1 MDFESEVISQEFLPA
16 VRSLLA
22 EQLSEDY
29 GLYQEEIAEIMDIT
43 QPAVSQYLNKKRA
56 SKKIL
61 RKMRDD
67 PQVMLIIDEASS
79 NAAKEKAYLKEFR
92 QVLETVKAKGLV
104 KEKFEDAEKL

>member
-1 MDFESEVISQEFLPA
+1 MDFESEVIAQDFLPA
-16 VRSLLA
+16 ARSLLA

-56 SKKIL
+56 SRKLL

-67 PQVMLIIDEASS
+67 PQVMLIIEEAAS
-79 NAAKEKAYLKEFR
+79 NAAKEESYLEEFR
-92 QVLETVKAKGLV
+92 QIIETVKSKGLM
-104 KEKFEDAEKL
+104 KEKFEQSEKL

>member
-1 MDFESEVISQEFLPA
+1 MDFESEVIAQDFLPA
-16 VRSLLA
+16 ARSLLA

-56 SKKIL
+56 SRKLL

-67 PQVMLIIDEASS
+67 PQVMLIIEEAAS
-79 NAAKEKAYLKEFR
+79 NAAKEESYLEEFR
-92 QVLETVKAKGLV
+92 QIIETVKSKGLM
-104 KEKFEDAEKL
+104 KEKFEQAEKL

>member
-1 MDFESEVISQEFLPA
+1 MDFESEVVAQDFLPA

-29 GLYQEEIAEIMDIT
+29 GLYQEEIAETMNIT

-56 SKKIL
+56 SRKLL

-67 PQVMLIIDEASS
+67 PQVMLIIE
-79 NAAKEKAYLKEFR
+79 
-92 QVLETVKAKGLV
+92 
-104 KEKFEDAEKL
+104 

>member
-79 NAAKEKAYLKEFR
+79 NAAKEEAYLEEFR